1 VKPELVGVVGAAII
15 IASVLRLVLNGR
27 LTVRYATLW
36 LLLSIGLGLLAVVPG
51 LLTGTARLLGFTV
64 AANLLFTGG
73 MVLLLLVGVH
83 LSIAVTRLEQHVQR
97 LAEEVAL
104 IQEARRAQR

>member
-36 LLLSIGLGLLAVVPG
+36 LLLSMVPG